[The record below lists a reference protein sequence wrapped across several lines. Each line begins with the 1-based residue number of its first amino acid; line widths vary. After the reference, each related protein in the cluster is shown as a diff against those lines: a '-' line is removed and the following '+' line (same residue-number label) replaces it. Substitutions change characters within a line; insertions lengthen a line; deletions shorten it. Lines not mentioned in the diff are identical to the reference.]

1 MDDREKGNP
10 VTPCMD
16 VYNANIQSDESLENL
31 KFIIVVRVDL
41 NNKEIIGYN
50 CTPTASM
57 GTRSIS

>member
-41 NNKEIIGYN
+41 NNK
-50 CTPTASM
+50 
-57 GTRSIS
+57 